1 MAPVSSGASSVF
13 PLDRPGI
20 LLDFISC
27 PVIKGF
33 TSAAAITIGFG
44 QVKVS
49 TSVDTG
55 TPARWQDRGPSTSA
69 GPERRVRGARL
80 RLHQ

>member
-1 MAPVSSGASSVF
+1 MWPASPQPQPRTRRLSQPTAPRVFGPGSVL
-13 PLDRPGI
+13 PLGRPGF

-49 TSVDTG
+49 TLAGAGV
-55 TPARWQDRGPSTSA
+55 PAR
-69 GPERRVRGARL
+69 
-80 RLHQ
+80 